1 MPEKLSDVAGA
12 AKALQHRPGTK
23 RYTTKDR
30 SWERKKRHDEK
41 TTQVSFRGFPRRLNE
56 RLKEIADREGKTV
69 AQVAVPTIAYALAQI
84 DNDSATLA
92 EMEHLVQD
100 AELG

>member
-23 RYTTKDR
+23 RYTTKD
-30 SWERKKRHDEK
+30 HDEK